1 MVEWRGPAPYV
12 FVRLP
17 DDVSDAIA
25 DLARSLTYGW
35 GYIPART
42 RTGSAELTTS
52 MFPRDGG

>member
-1 MVEWRGPAPYV
+1 M

-35 GYIPART
+35 GCIPART